1 MRLAFLLALLLTLP
15 ASAADWAASC
25 DAGMRRGDLSACEA
39 AARESPKDPARLRL
53 LANAY
58 FHDGRYEE
66 SIAVFR
72 AAIRQAPEV
81 AELHFEFSGLLSLL
95 GDMAGAIPEAEA
107 AVGID
112 PAHRRAWALLA
123 ICYNSAGRPDL
134 ALQASERAAELG
146 DAREAFA
153 MAQHYALGRGVPRD
167 PYQAAEWLER
177 AASGGHVEAMH
188 ELADLYEKGRPGFAA
203 NAAKARQWRNR
214 AAQAGRP

>member
-1 MRLAFLLALLLTLP
+1 MRYALLLTILLSLP

-39 AARESPKDPARLRL
+39 AARESPGDPARLRL

-107 AVGID
+107 TVGLD
-112 PAHRRAWALLA
+112 PSHRRAWALLA
-123 ICYNSAGRPDL
+123 ICYNSAGRLDL
-134 ALQASERAAELG
+134 AMQASERAAELG
-146 DAREAFA
+146 DHREAFA
-153 MAQHYALGRGVPRD
+153 MAQYYALGRGVPRD
-167 PYQAAEWLER
+167 PYRAAEWLER
-177 AASGGHVEAMH
+177 AANGGHIEAMH
-188 ELADLYEKGRPGFAA
+188 DLMDLYEKGRPGFPP
-203 NAAKARQWRNR
+203 NHAKARQWRDS
-214 AAQAGRP
+214 AAKAERP